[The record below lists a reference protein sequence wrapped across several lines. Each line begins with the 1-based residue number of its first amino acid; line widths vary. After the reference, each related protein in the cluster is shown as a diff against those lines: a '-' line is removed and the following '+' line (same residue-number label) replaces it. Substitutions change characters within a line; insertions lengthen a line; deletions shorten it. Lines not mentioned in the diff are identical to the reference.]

1 MVKRSPRSQKGQ
13 ARVQE
18 LVVVA
23 FADDMEQARDYE
35 TLLKNNDIPAIIREQ
50 RDDSSDKER
59 VAVLVPEEFVDEA
72 HVVIESQDAYDDFYD
87 FALDEQEDSDL
98 GQSSS
103 MTIFR
108 RYKTGIRCSERSG
121 CDGMRA

>member
-59 VAVLVPEEFVDEA
+59 VAVLVPEESVDEA

-87 FALDEQEDSDL
+87 FALDEQDDSDL
-98 GQSSS
+98 GAE
-103 MTIFR
+103 FF
-108 RYKTGIRCSERSG
+108 
-121 CDGMRA
+121 DDDF

>member
-1 MVKRSPRSQKGQ
+1 MVKHSPRSQKGQ

-87 FALDEQEDSDL
+87 FALDEQDDSDL
-98 GQSSS
+98 GAE
-103 MTIFR
+103 FF
-108 RYKTGIRCSERSG
+108 
-121 CDGMRA
+121 DDDF

>member
-23 FADDMEQARDYE
+23 FADDMEQAQDYE

-98 GQSSS
+98 GAE
-103 MTIFR
+103 FF
-108 RYKTGIRCSERSG
+108 
-121 CDGMRA
+121 DDDF

>member
-98 GQSSS
+98 GAE
-103 MTIFR
+103 FF
-108 RYKTGIRCSERSG
+108 
-121 CDGMRA
+121 DDDF